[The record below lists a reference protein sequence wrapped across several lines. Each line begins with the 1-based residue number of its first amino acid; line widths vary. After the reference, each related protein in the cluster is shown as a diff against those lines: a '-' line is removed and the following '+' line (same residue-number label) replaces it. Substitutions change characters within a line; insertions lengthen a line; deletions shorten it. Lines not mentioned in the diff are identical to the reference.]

1 MPHLFKKQLKWLQIM
16 SDYHTD
22 TLCILKSAWFFFICR
37 VTKTRSWI
45 TLPLHEFPVCWV
57 TWLSLP
63 EFLCWFTNQWI
74 VWDQNTFLMLS
85 MTSTQCCTGGSTKTA
100 LRHPQPGA
108 NLIHPRGRTTEEF
121 SQYLCNLCPSDERVI
136 PKLLKVFL
144 LPVNDESL
152 PVWNSLRCSFLYPN
166 HVTDLLQ
173 NKIICCKMS

>member
-1 MPHLFKKQLKWLQIM
+1 MIITQTHCAYLNQP
-16 SDYHTD
+16 D
-22 TLCILKSAWFFFICR
+22 FFFICR

-136 PKLLKVFL
+136 PKLLKVKSFVAKCHSFELSWWCPNQRLYVL
-144 LPVNDESL
+144 LCGGKCLCFFS
-152 PVWNSLRCSFLYPN
+152 
-166 HVTDLLQ
+166 
-173 NKIICCKMS
+173 K